1 MDSLGRVNRRFRWRA
16 CCHFLAAASC
26 SACLGC
32 ASSDGQA
39 RRWLD
44 PLGLTTRQ
52 AELSEQPEFR
62 KRVANDPF
70 PAASQVGL
78 ATPPKAET
86 K

>member
-1 MDSLGRVNRRFRWRA
+1 MDSLGRMNHRFRRRA
-16 CCHFLAAASC
+16 CHFLAAASC
-26 SACLGC
+26 SAFLGC
-32 ASSDGQA
+32 AGGDGQA

-52 AELSEQPEFR
+52 EELSEQPEFR

-78 ATPPKAET
+78 AAPPPSET